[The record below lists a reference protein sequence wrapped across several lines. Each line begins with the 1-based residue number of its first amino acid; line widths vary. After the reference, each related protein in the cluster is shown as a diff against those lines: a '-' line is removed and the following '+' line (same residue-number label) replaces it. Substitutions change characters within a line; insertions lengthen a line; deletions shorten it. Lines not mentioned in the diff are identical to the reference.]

1 VSTNPNRVKLMSP
14 IDYLA
19 ALAGYMPP
27 DPMEQAQQQMQPF
40 IDAQYQVNPYQP
52 RPTPQPQRNVVPA
65 IPLSA
70 LRGR

>member
-1 VSTNPNRVKLMSP
+1 MPPLE
-14 IDYLA
+14 YLA

-27 DPMEQAQQQMQPF
+27 DPMEQAQRQIQPF
-40 IDAQYQVNPYQP
+40 YDAQYQVNPYQP
-52 RPTPQPQRNVVPA
+52 QQPPQSQRNVVPA

>member
-1 VSTNPNRVKLMSP
+1 MSP

-27 DPMEQAQQQMQPF
+27 DPMEQAQQQIQPF
-40 IDAQYQVNPYQP
+40 IDAQYQVNPYQQP
-52 RPTPQPQRNVVPA
+52 APQPYQPQPRRVPA